1 MKRIYI
7 KAAGAHAPA
16 AFSLVYTAGSLSNE
30 ASSSRKEPWG

>member
-16 AFSLVYTAGSLSNE
+16 AISLVYPAGSLANE

>member
-30 ASSSRKEPWG
+30 ASSSWKEPWG